1 MIVLTR
7 QQRVALKRLYDR
19 IDTVKPATYKE
30 FLSSGPKPAT
40 YKEFRRSVS
49 KGWDCV
55 MVYWCGMWV
64 GIETDGYTH
73 T

>member
-19 IDTVKPATYKE
+19 IDTEKFCRTIKPV
-30 FLSSGPKPAT
+30 T

>member
-19 IDTVKPATYKE
+19 IDTGKPV
-30 FLSSGPKPAT
+30 T
-40 YKEFRRSVS
+40 YKEFRLSVS

>member
-19 IDTVKPATYKE
+19 IDTVKPV
-30 FLSSGPKPAT
+30 T

>member
-7 QQRVALKRLYDR
+7 PQREAVKRLYDR
-19 IDTVKPATYKE
+19 INIGKPV
-30 FLSSGPKPAT
+30 T

-55 MVYWCGMWV
+55 MVYWNGMWV